1 MASWRKVIT
10 AADDA
15 AYKNSEIS
23 TGNGGLVPA
32 QGTSGHFL
40 KHDGTFGLPSYTT
53 NTQLSQE
60 NVEDYVGGM
69 LDGTETFISVSYDDS
84 DGNIDFVVP
93 VKDEDNMASNSASYL
108 ATQQSIKAYVDN
120 EIASVPIGDIT
131 AVTASTGLSGGGGT
145 GAVSLAIDSTVVATL
160 TGSQVLTNKS
170 IDSDNNTIT
179 NIVNADIK
187 AAAAIDA
194 TKIAN
199 GSVTSTEFQY
209 INTLSSN
216 AQTQIDDK
224 QDALIFGRVSGN
236 ALKSEENL
244 SVDDVLLMGS
254 TNVKGR
260 TYSEFKGD
268 LSLNNVD
275 NVSIDSWE
283 GSTNITTIGAAT
295 ATSFS
300 TNTAAIG
307 AATASSLDVSG
318 ALTAGSLNID
328 SGNVTLTGEVA
339 IKDDFIVL
347 NSDAQ
352 GTPATSQDVGLTV
365 ERGNSDNVSFFWDE
379 GLDKWVVEAN
389 DTTQIPVATMG
400 ASDDDDAFGAGSFYT
415 ADSALYVYL

>member
-69 LDGTETFISVSYDDS
+69 LDGTETFITVGYDDTN
-84 DGNIDFVVP
+84 GNLDFVVQ

-108 ATQQSIKAYVDN
+108 ATQQSIKAYVDTQVAT
-120 EIASVPIGDIT
+120 IPTGDIT
-131 AVTASTGLSGGGGT
+131 S
-145 GAVSLAIDSTVVATL
+145 VVAGAGL
-160 TGSQVLTNKS
+160 TGGASSGAATVNVVGG
-170 IDSDNNTIT
+170 DGIT
-179 NIVNADIK
+179 ANADEIEVAVDNSSIELSATSGSGTVRVK
-187 AAAAIDA
+187 AGGVTNAMLAGSILDAKISSAATWSA
-194 TKIAN
+194 
-199 GSVTSTEFQY
+199 
-209 INTLSSN
+209 
-216 AQTQIDDK
+216 K
-224 QDALIFGRVSGN
+224 QDALTFGRASGN

-244 SVDDVLLMGS
+244 GANDVLLMGG
-254 TNVKGR
+254 THVKGR

-415 ADSALYVYL
+415 AGSYLYVYL

>member
-108 ATQQSIKAYVDN
+108 ATQQSIKAYVDTQVAT
-120 EIASVPIGDIT
+120 IPTGDIT
-131 AVTASTGLSGGGGT
+131 S
-145 GAVSLAIDSTVVATL
+145 VVAGAGL
-160 TGSQVLTNKS
+160 TGGASSGAATVNVVGG
-170 IDSDNNTIT
+170 DGIT
-179 NIVNADIK
+179 ANADEIEVAVDNSSIELSATSGSGTVRVK
-187 AAAAIDA
+187 AGGVTNAMLAGSILDAKISSAATWSA
-194 TKIAN
+194 
-199 GSVTSTEFQY
+199 
-209 INTLSSN
+209 
-216 AQTQIDDK
+216 K
-224 QDALIFGRVSGN
+224 QDALTFGRASGN

-244 SVDDVLLMGS
+244 GANDVLLMGG
-254 TNVKGR
+254 THVKGR